1 MGNSLTRFTAISG
14 QTTATT
20 SGEYILA
27 VDANGGPFQVTEI
40 HVGMQDSEGLIEVV
54 TALSANVTKSG
65 AASITPTTLNLVD
78 SGDAYETAPA
88 EVAVAGATGT
98 ISVASGTTKYG
109 PFPLE
114 ADVVA
119 VIPLPLRVST
129 TSSVIVKVTP
139 DTNNSLCTAQIIYK
153 PLY

>member
-1 MGNSLTRFTAISG
+1 
-14 QTTATT
+14 
-20 SGEYILA
+20 
-27 VDANGGPFQVTEI
+27 
-40 HVGMQDSEGLIEVV
+40 MQDSEGLIEVA
-54 TALSANVTKSG
+54 TALTSNVTSTG
-65 AASITPTTLNLVD
+65 AAAVTPTTLNLVD
-78 SGDAYETAPA
+78 SGDTYEKAPT

-129 TSSVIVKVTP
+129 TSSVVVKVTP
-139 DTNNSLCTAQIIYK
+139 DTTNTLCTAQLIYR